1 MSGGEQVQ
9 GRGVWEGKG
18 FPGEGGVAEVV
29 PEFVGEEIDV
39 LGFFEVGDGQLE
51 VERGALAGAAGVE
64 GAVGVVMGFV
74 AEGEEEVGPAG
85 VDTEVGVAGVED
97 ETDFVFEAVQHG
109 EKHVVELGE
118 EAAVGTEMED
128 EGALEGIVEFA
139 VEGEVHG

>member
-1 MSGGEQVQ
+1 M
-9 GRGVWEGKG
+9 
-18 FPGEGGVAEVV
+18 V
-29 PEFVGEEIDV
+29 PEFVGEEVDV

-51 VERGALAGAAGVE
+51 VERGALAGATNIE
-64 GAVGVVMGFV
+64 GAVGVVVGFV

-85 VDTEVGVAGVED
+85 VDAEVGVAGVED

-109 EKHVVELGE
+109 EEHIVELRE